1 MIGKI
6 FYIDSLCYIWH
17 RNSRKQIFDEIFDIK
32 TLRTCTCFIH
42 LIFTVKMS
50 GGCVD
55 LRKRWDHLVGKT
67 EQEAVQT
74 IKRDGRKY

>member
-1 MIGKI
+1 
-6 FYIDSLCYIWH
+6 
-17 RNSRKQIFDEIFDIK
+17 
-32 TLRTCTCFIH
+32 
-42 LIFTVKMS
+42 MS